1 MDHIEL
7 ARQRAERLHEE
18 AIEQGSDPWSPY
30 QFAREIAERRGI
42 TVESC
47 VPGASILDGARATFD
62 AELPLI
68 VHESSGTPF
77 EQAFLIAH
85 EIGHAVLGDGED
97 EEGDVF
103 QIDPARTSEVSPVG
117 IERVVDY
124 SRRQRREVQ
133 MDLFAR
139 ELLLPR
145 SRVVEL
151 HLTQRQTCFEIATRL
166 GAPFD
171 VIAQQM
177 LDALLLPPVPA
188 VTPEAPVEIPL
199 NDEQRIAASHRGGAF
214 LLQAGPGTGKTR
226 TLVAR
231 VESLLD
237 DGVDPRRILLLT
249 FSNKAAAEMS
259 ERVALKRPK
268 ETAALCIGTFHSFGL
283 DILRRFNDRCGLPV
297 DPRLMDRTEAV
308 ELLENEF
315 PRLGLTHY
323 RNLYDP
329 SQTAADILTAVSRAK
344 DEVVD
349 PQGYLDLANAMAET
363 ADDPSAVEAAEKAME
378 VAKVYV
384 RYEELKTLVNCVDFG
399 DLVMRP
405 VQLLEGDEAVR
416 TQLQND
422 YDHILVDEYQDVNHS
437 SVRLLKALKPSGTNL
452 WVVGDAKQSI
462 YRFRGAS
469 SFNMAR
475 FGREDFPG
483 AVRDRLKI
491 NYRSAGEIVEA
502 CSAFAAGMST
512 ADGDESLEADCGRSG
527 NLPEV
532 ITVDNSSLLTPAI
545 ADRIQELLT
554 SGYSYRDQAV
564 LCRGNDRLSDVGREL
579 ERAGIPV
586 LFLGSLFERPEV
598 KDLVSILSLL
608 VDRRAM
614 GLIRAACLPE
624 FAMCLEDVVRIF
636 ETLREVNSDV
646 GAWRVISPVELTS
659 AGQSALSE
667 LNSALAGFDASS
679 QPWKVLTTILLDRTR
694 LAARIASSSEVSD
707 QARGIAIWQFMNFV
721 RAQPNGQG
729 LPIQRLSD
737 RIRRLLRLRDD
748 RDLRQLPSA
757 AQGIDAVRLMTIH
770 GSKGLEF
777 PAVHIAGVNKDSI
790 PGAYRTSK
798 CPPPSN
804 MVAGA
809 QGGTDDV
816 TRAAHNEEQE
826 CLFYVAMSRAKT
838 SLSFYGA
845 TAASN
850 GRTRALSPY
859 LDRIGLVKQCA
870 VKPKTVLPPAPDSVA
885 IPIVFTGIPRF
896 SSDAVSLYDSC
907 ARRFFYTHLLQVGGK
922 RKMNSFMQ
930 MHEAIRDVYR
940 QLVAQG
946 NLPVSDW
953 EEQLSQA
960 FVIRGL
966 ADHGYV
972 DDYRAMA
979 SSMLRY
985 FMDSRAGAQVEAS
998 TTLRIVVDG
1007 HEVEVT
1013 PDEILLR
1020 NGKRIVRRVKTGH
1033 APSNVG
1039 KDVGSAALIL
1049 AVQSVFPDAELE
1061 LLHLADAES
1070 KPLKLSSR
1078 ELSNRQVK
1086 IAEIFREI
1094 RGGQFRTN
1102 VSDATCP
1109 NCPAFFVCGEVPAG
1123 ALSKLF

>member
-68 VHESSGTPF
+68 VHENSGTPF

-151 HLTQRQTCFEIATRL
+151 HLTQRQTCSEIATRL

-259 ERVALKRPK
+259 ERIALKRPK

-378 VAKVYV
+378 VAKVYA

-679 QPWKVLTTILLDRTR
+679 QPWKVLTIILLDRTR

-940 QLVAQG
+940 ELVAQG

-953 EEQLSQA
+953 EERLSQA

-1049 AVQSVFPDAELE
+1049 AVQSAFPDAELE

-1109 NCPAFFVCGEVPAG
+1109 NCPAFFVCGQVPAG

>member
-62 AELPLI
+62 AELQLI
-68 VHESSGTPF
+68 VHENSGTPF

-103 QIDPARTSEVSPVG
+103 QIDPARTSEVSPVS

-151 HLTQRQTCFEIATRL
+151 HLTQRQTCSEIATRL
-166 GAPFD
+166 GAPFE

-259 ERVALKRPK
+259 ERIALKRPK

-349 PQGYLDLANAMAET
+349 PEGYLDSANAMAET
-363 ADDPSAVEAAEKAME
+363 ADDPSAVEAAEKATE
-378 VAKVYV
+378 VAKVYA
-384 RYEELKTLVNCVDFG
+384 RYEELKALANCVDFG

-469 SFNMAR
+469 SFNIAR

-483 AVRDRLKI
+483 AMRDRLKI

-532 ITVDNSSLLTPAI
+532 ITVDNGSLLTPAI

-614 GLIRAACLPE
+614 GLIRAACFPE

-646 GAWRVISPVELTS
+646 GAWSVISPVELTS

-694 LAARIASSSEVSD
+694 LAARVASSSEVSD

-870 VKPKTVLPPAPDSVA
+870 VTPKTVLPPAPDSVA
-885 IPIVFTGIPRF
+885 IPIVFTGVPRF

-940 QLVAQG
+940 KLVAQG

-979 SSMLRY
+979 SSMLQY
-985 FMDSRAGAQVEAS
+985 FMESRAGAQVEAS
-998 TTLRIVVDG
+998 TALRIVVDG

-1020 NGKRIVRRVKTGH
+1020 NGKRIVRRVRTGH

-1039 KDVGSAALIL
+1039 KDVGYAALIL

-1061 LLHLADAES
+1061 LLYLADAES

-1102 VSDATCP
+1102 ASDATCP